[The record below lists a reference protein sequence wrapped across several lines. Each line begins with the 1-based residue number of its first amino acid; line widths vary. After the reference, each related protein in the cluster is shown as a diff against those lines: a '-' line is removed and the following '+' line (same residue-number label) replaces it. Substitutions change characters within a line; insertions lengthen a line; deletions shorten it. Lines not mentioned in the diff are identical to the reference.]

1 MSEYISIKTLAG
13 FHNINESVLLEMLEY
28 EIVPVK
34 KSHNEILIDAENLN
48 QLERALRLYAELG
61 VNMQGIDIICRMR
74 TQLEALQ
81 EEVLLLRKLVD
92 NH

>member
-1 MSEYISIKTLAG
+1 MSDYISIKTLAS
-13 FHNINESVLLEMLEY
+13 FHHIDESVLLEMLEY

-34 KSHNEILIDAENLN
+34 KTGNQLLINTDNLN
-48 QLERALRLYAELG
+48 ELERALRLYAELG

-81 EEVLLLRKLVD
+81 EEVLQLRKLVD
-92 NH
+92 SH